1 MSSQRP
7 SPCESE
13 SPSARD
19 IFGTVDARFNALF
32 EDANDIIIVND
43 MDGVIVAANRMAR
56 EFGGYALE
64 DVERGVTL
72 RELLPPADYE
82 AAMMLTERALAGL
95 PIPETYEREV
105 QLRDGSRRVVELRSN
120 VLPQE
125 DGAGLLQTIGRDITE
140 RKQAAAFHASL
151 LQVAQALLTAQSLD
165 QLGATICEEARRVLE
180 ADGVYL
186 WLRRGEDLIGCAAA
200 GFSAELFAGARL
212 PFGQDL
218 VDEVDRASAVVLLN
232 DFPQSRYMNEVAR
245 AAGLQSAMV
254 LPLRGEPRAIGL
266 LVFADYSNPRRFT
279 AALGD
284 RAMIFGAQAA
294 VAIESALA
302 REREEEEGRVSASLL
317 RVTRAIRESLQEA
330 EVPPQIAR
338 SAREVLDCDWA
349 AVALWYPA
357 KEAFRLTA
365 VEGWPME
372 VAREVESLEFG
383 VGSLRVVGR
392 LLDCETVE
400 LTEPRGRHEALY
412 RRWQIS
418 SMLLVPMLRADR
430 VVGAMVVGYRERCGP
445 FSHRERRIAE
455 GIAAQAAVAVENAR
469 LVEAL
474 RRASQLKSE
483 FLGMMSHELRTPLG
497 AMLGYAELMREGSM
511 GPTTVE
517 QIEVLDRML
526 LNGRGLLE
534 LINMTLDVS
543 RLEAGRVTVDVSE
556 FGIDA
561 LLTELHN
568 EFSIA
573 GHPDVEV
580 RWPAAVADPDLC
592 LDRGKLKLVLRNL
605 VDNALKFTRRGSV
618 TVEVETGLEGDRIRI
633 SVADTGVGIP
643 PEALPSVFEMFQQ
656 LDGARSSRAGV
667 GLGLYLVRRYTE
679 LMGGRIAVESTVD
692 VGSVFTADLPR
703 RLDRRP

>member
-1 MSSQRP
+1 MSSRGNPLRQK
-7 SPCESE
+7 PC
-13 SPSARD
+13 ARS
-19 IFGTVDARFNALF
+19 IVGTADPLFDALF
-32 EDANDIIIVND
+32 EDANDIIVVND
-43 MDGVIVAANRMAR
+43 RDGVIVAANRMAR

-72 RELLPPADYE
+72 RELLPPAEYE
-82 AAMMLTERALAGL
+82 AAMVVTERALAGL
-95 PIPETYEREV
+95 PIPEAYEREV
-105 QLRDGSRRVVELRSN
+105 QLRDGSRRVLELRSN

-125 DGAGLLQTIGRDITE
+125 AQPALLQTIGRDITE
-140 RKQAAAFHASL
+140 RKDAVAFRGSL
-151 LQVAQALLTAQSLD
+151 LQVAQALLTVQSLD
-165 QLGATICEEARRVLE
+165 ELGTTICQEARRVLE

-200 GFSAELFAGARL
+200 GFGAELFAGTRL

-218 VDEVDRASAVVLLN
+218 VDEVDRTTGVVLLN

-254 LPLRGEPRAIGL
+254 LPLRHEPRAIGL
-266 LVFADYSNPRRFT
+266 LVFADYSNPQRFT
-279 AALGD
+279 PALGD
-284 RAMIFGAQAA
+284 RAMIFGAQAG

-302 REREEEEGRVSASLL
+302 REREEDEGRVSASLL

-338 SAREVLDCDWA
+338 STREALDCDWS
-349 AVALWYPA
+349 AVSLWYPV

-365 VEGWPME
+365 VDGWPSELAQE
-372 VAREVESLEFG
+372 VQSLEFG
-383 VGSLRVVGR
+383 IDSLPVVGR
-392 LLDCETVE
+392 LLARETVE
-400 LTEPRGRHEALY
+400 LTEPRGRREALY

-418 SMLLVPMLRADR
+418 SMLLVPMHRAGR
-430 VVGAMVVGYRERCGP
+430 VVGALIVGYRERRGP
-445 FSHRERRIAE
+445 FSQRERRIAE

-474 RRASQLKSE
+474 RRANQLKSE
-483 FLGMMSHELRTPLG
+483 FLGTMSHELRTPLG
-497 AMLGYAELMREGSM
+497 AMLGYTELLREGAI
-511 GPTTVE
+511 GPTTDE
-517 QIEVLDRML
+517 QIEVLDRIL

-543 RLEAGRVTVDVSE
+543 RLEAGRITIDVSE
-556 FGIDA
+556 FSIEA
-561 LLTELHN
+561 LLTELRN

-573 GHPDVEV
+573 RRPEVEL
-580 RWPAAVADPDLC
+580 RWPAEVAAPGLC

-605 VDNALKFTRRGSV
+605 IDNALKFTRRGSV
-618 TVEVETGLEGDRIRI
+618 TVKVETDRERDRVRV

-643 PEALPSVFEMFQQ
+643 PEAVPSIFEMFRQ

-679 LMGGRIAVESTVD
+679 LMGGTVAVESTVG

-703 RLDRRP
+703 RVDQRA